1 MADEHPELTH
11 PKIKV
16 IVEDGSEMEIDTKFA
31 RVSGLIR
38 STWDDQDDKDEPIT
52 LPNVSRK
59 ILEKCV
65 EFIQHHDEDPLP
77 EIEKPLKTNKLSD
90 VVPEWYGKY
99 IEDMDIETLYETIL
113 AANYLNIRD
122 LLELGSAQVAA
133 LMRGKTIQEIR
144 DLFKIE
150 NDFTPEEEA

>member
-1 MADEHPELTH
+1 MADEHPEIAH

-16 IVEDGSEMEIDTKFA
+16 IVDDGSEMELDTKLA
-31 RVSGLIR
+31 RQSGLIR

-59 ILEKCV
+59 ILEKCM
-65 EFIQHHDEDPLP
+65 EFIKHHEEDPLP

-90 VVPEWYGKY
+90 VVPEFYGQY
-99 IEDMDIETLYETIL
+99 IEGMDIETLYETIL

-133 LMRGKTIQEIR
+133 LMRGKSIEEI
-144 DLFKIE
+144 
-150 NDFTPEEEA
+150 

>member
-1 MADEHPELTH
+1 
-11 PKIKV
+11 
-16 IVEDGSEMEIDTKFA
+16 
-31 RVSGLIR
+31 
-38 STWDDQDDKDEPIT
+38 
-52 LPNVSRK
+52 
-59 ILEKCV
+59 
-65 EFIQHHDEDPLP
+65 
-77 EIEKPLKTNKLSD
+77 
-90 VVPEWYGKY
+90 
-99 IEDMDIETLYETIL
+99 MDIETLYETIL